1 MSSTESL
8 RPDPVDIRAGADGED
23 GWATRREHSR
33 IAAPAVAVSGD
44 WAIVRDISLGG
55 ISLDQRA
62 PFGNGER
69 HTLILTDMML
79 DDSKAL
85 VAEVVWCRNGRVGF
99 RWVDLDEDQRRWL
112 GKHSE
117 GWE

>member
-1 MSSTESL
+1 MTMSSTESL
-8 RPDPVDIRAGADGED
+8 RPDPADARAPAGAED
-23 GWATRREHSR
+23 GWTHRREHTR

-44 WAIVRDISLGG
+44 WAIVRDISMGG

-62 PFGNGER
+62 PFQTGEF

-85 VAEVVWCRNGRVGF
+85 TAEVVWCRNGRVGF
-99 RWVDLDEDQRRWL
+99 RWVNVDEEQRRWL
-112 GKHSE
+112 GNHS
-117 GWE
+117 